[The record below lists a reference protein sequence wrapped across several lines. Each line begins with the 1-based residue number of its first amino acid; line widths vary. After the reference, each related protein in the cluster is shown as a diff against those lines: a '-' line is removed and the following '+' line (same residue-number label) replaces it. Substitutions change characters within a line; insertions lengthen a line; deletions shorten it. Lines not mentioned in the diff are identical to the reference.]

1 MTNNYE
7 KKISETMQSEISRKK
22 CVLIESLLLDDLP
35 LKLGIYNLLL
45 RNLLQTFGQYDFS
58 VIFMTLHDS
67 ADFPNI
73 IVYFRQIFAHYLYSR
88 GDIVIIHNLKN
99 KYICRLSPPPLA
111 IFALFVTSPTAQL

>member
-67 ADFPNI
+67 ADFLNI
-73 IVYFRQIFAHYLYSR
+73 IIYFR
-88 GDIVIIHNLKN
+88 
-99 KYICRLSPPPLA
+99 
-111 IFALFVTSPTAQL
+111 